1 MKIEKGQCAVVTG
14 AASGIGLA
22 LCEAFTAAGLNVVMA
37 DIEAPRLEQ
46 AAAGLANA
54 EGKAKYKV
62 CDVRKADQLD
72 ALAAFAES
80 EFGAVH
86 ILCNN
91 AGVFVGGAAWENT
104 AADYQGGFDVNVAGI
119 ANGLRAFVP
128 KMIAHG
134 EPAHIVNTAS
144 MAALTTMPFSSV
156 YCMSKAAALHL
167 NECCY
172 KELQVSAPHISVS
185 VLCPELVDTDISKAG
200 RNRPQELSAPGD
212 LIETEFSKMPL
223 QAITESTATGVSPAL
238 MAEKVMKGIAEDR
251 FYLLADDFWHDIAMA
266 RLEDIRAGD
275 NPRMVFGDDA
285 A

>member
-22 LCEAFTAAGLNVVMA
+22 LSEAFARAGVHVVMA
-37 DIEAPRLEQ
+37 DIEAPRLAQ
-46 AAAGLANA
+46 AAKGLAGLGA
-54 EGKAKYKV
+54 EIRHLV
-62 CDVRKADQLD
+62 CDVRKSDQLET
-72 ALAAFAES
+72 LAKFAEA
-80 EFGAVH
+80 EFGKVH

-104 AADYQGGFDVNVAGI
+104 AADYQWVFDVNVAGI

-128 KMIAHG
+128 RMIAHG

-167 NECCY
+167 SECCY

-185 VLCPELVDTDISKAG
+185 VLCPELVDTDISKAD
-200 RNRPQELSAPGD
+200 RNRPQELSAPED
-212 LIETEFSKMPL
+212 LIETEYSKMTL
-223 QAITESTATGVSPAL
+223 QAITESTAGGVSPAL
-238 MAEKVMKGIAEDR
+238 MADKVLKGIQDDQ
-251 FYLLADDFWHDIAMA
+251 FYLLANDFWHDIAMA

-275 NPRMVFGDDA
+275 NPRMVFGDNI
-285 A
+285 

>member
-1 MKIEKGQCAVVTG
+1 MKIERGQCAVVTG

-22 LCEAFTAAGLNVVMA
+22 LSEAFARAGVNVLMA

-46 AAAGLANA
+46 AASGLANLGA
-54 EGKAKYKV
+54 EVKHQV
-62 CDVRKADQLD
+62 CDVRKAEQLE

-80 EFGAVH
+80 EFGKVH

-104 AADYQGGFDVNVAGI
+104 AADYQWLFDVNVAGI

-128 KMIAHG
+128 KMMAHG

-167 NECCY
+167 SECCY
-172 KELQVSAPHISVS
+172 KELQVSAPQISVS

-200 RNRPQELSAPGD
+200 RNRPEELSAPD
-212 LIETEFSKMPL
+212 DMIETEYSKMTL

-238 MAEKVMKGIAEDR
+238 MADKVLKGIEADR

-275 NPRMVFGDDA
+275 NPRMVFGESD
-285 A
+285 